1 MPATSGINVPIA
13 PGSQPEPKKPLP
25 QVTQLPNLSAV
36 QVRAAPAGAVLDI
49 RGLVC
54 GYGNSVILHGVG
66 AHLMPRELVTVIGP
80 NGAGKSTLLKAAYG
94 LSRVFSGDILV
105 NGRPAKSVKPYLL
118 ADLGVGFVPQ
128 LENVFPTLT
137 VYENLCVGSLGRRG
151 RGASE
156 RQGTDAADVAKVAVA
171 TAFGGLALGSLLR
184 IILRS
189 GGPPKADLERIY
201 SLFPTLKLKRN
212 ERAGNLSGGQR
223 QMVALARA
231 LICNP
236 TILLLD
242 EPSAGLSPKARM
254 DVLLKIKEIKE
265 SGISIM
271 LVEQNAIQ
279 SLKIADRGYI
289 LAQGRNV
296 FEGTAAEILTNED
309 IGKMFLG
316 RR

>member
-1 MPATSGINVPIA
+1 MSG
-13 PGSQPEPKKPLP
+13 PGSAIAAGPPHEARSTVPPAAP
-25 QVTQLPNLSAV
+25 QPNLSAV
-36 QVRAAPAGAVLDI
+36 KVRPAPAEAVLDV
-49 RGLVC
+49 RDLLC

-80 NGAGKSTLLKAAYG
+80 NGAGKSTLLKASYG

-105 NGRPAKSVKPYLL
+105 NGRSILAVKPYQL

-137 VYENLCVGSLGRRG
+137 VFENLRVGALGRKTR
-151 RGASE
+151 SI
-156 RQGTDAADVAKVAVA
+156 TAD
-171 TAFGGLALGSLLR
+171 
-184 IILRS
+184 
-189 GGPPKADLERIY
+189 DMERIY
-201 SLFPTLKLKRN
+201 SLFPILKVKRA

-231 LICNP
+231 LIARP
-236 TILLLD
+236 SILLLD

-265 SGISIM
+265 TGIAIM

-296 FEGTAAEILTNED
+296 FEGTAAQILANED

>member
-1 MPATSGINVPIA
+1 MSAIGTALAYGA
-13 PGSQPEPKKPLP
+13 QLDSQKPLP
-25 QVTQLPNLSAV
+25 PVAPQPNLSAV
-36 QVRAAPAGAVLDI
+36 QVKAAPPGAVMDVRNI
-49 RGLVC
+49 VC
-54 GYGNSVILHGVG
+54 GYGNSVILHGVS

-80 NGAGKSTLLKAAYG
+80 NGAGKSTLLKASYG
-94 LSRVFSGDILV
+94 LSRVFSGEILI
-105 NGRPAKSVKPYLL
+105 NGKNIKALKPYLL

-137 VYENLCVGSLGRRG
+137 VFENLRVGALGRKDR
-151 RGASE
+151 RI
-156 RQGTDAADVAKVAVA
+156 TDD
-171 TAFGGLALGSLLR
+171 
-184 IILRS
+184 
-189 GGPPKADLERIY
+189 DMERIY
-201 SLFPTLKLKRN
+201 QLFPVLRVKRA

-231 LICNP
+231 LIAKP
-236 TILLLD
+236 SILLLD

-254 DVLLKIKEIKE
+254 DVLMKIREIRE
-265 SGISIM
+265 TGIAIM

-296 FEGTAAEILTNED
+296 FEGTAREIITNED